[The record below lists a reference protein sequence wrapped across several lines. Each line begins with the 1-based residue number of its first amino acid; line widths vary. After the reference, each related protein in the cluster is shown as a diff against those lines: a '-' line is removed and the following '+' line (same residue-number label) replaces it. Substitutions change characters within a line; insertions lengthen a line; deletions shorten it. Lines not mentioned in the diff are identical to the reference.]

1 MFGDPIFLVA
11 LFALFCFIGVWIY
24 QVLHDTLTNQSQQ
37 LIYVAGLSSTLVG
50 IYRIF
55 VNAGDLGVVLLI
67 GSIVCLIILLIGVT
81 QKNSLLKT
89 TGRGW
94 FFPVFLI
101 FVLRTF
107 AYEPYQI
114 PSGSMIP
121 GLKVGDFLLVNKHSY
136 GLKINR
142 IGKPF
147 ALAADPE
154 YGDVV
159 VFIPPHK
166 NVPYIKR
173 LIGKPGD
180 KINYVNKKLF
190 INDESLD
197 RVYLTTEPATI
208 KKRFKMR
215 SGLIETIEVDVI
227 TDLFFEKYY
236 SAEYTTRLIRGE
248 NEQDPQDWIVP
259 DDHYFV
265 MGDNRDNSS
274 DSRKNDFTFVPREN
288 FMGTGELIW
297 MTWECWTCLPSFERA
312 GFIQ

>member
-1 MFGDPIFLVA
+1 MFADPIFLLSLAV
-11 LFALFCFIGVWIY
+11 LFFLLGLWIY
-24 QVLHDTLTNQSQQ
+24 LVLKETLTDHNQQ
-37 LIYVAGLSSTLVG
+37 LIYISGLSVSLIG

-55 VNAGDLGVVLLI
+55 INAGDLGSVLLI
-67 GSIVCLIILLIGVT
+67 GSVICLIIYFMGILY
-81 QKNSLLKT
+81 KNNLLKT

-94 FFPVFLI
+94 FIPVFLI

-121 GLKVGDFLLVNKHSY
+121 GLKVGDFILVNKHSY

-142 IGKPF
+142 IGNAF
-147 ALAADPE
+147 ALSKDPD

-159 VFIPPHK
+159 VFIPPHV

-180 KINYVNKKLF
+180 TIGYLNKKIYVNGQP
-190 INDESLD
+190 IDQE
-197 RVYLTTEPATI
+197 
-208 KKRFKMR
+208 
-215 SGLIETIEVDVI
+215 LISTSAEETILKETFKNSERIIRIVGGSASYPEEFEVP
-227 TDLFFEKYY
+227 K
-236 SAEYTTRLIRGE
+236 
-248 NEQDPQDWIVP
+248 N
-259 DDHYFV
+259 HYFV

-274 DSRKNDFTFVPREN
+274 DSRYFGFVPREN
-288 FMGTGELIW
+288 FMGTGQLIW

-312 GFIQ
+312 GFIK

>member
-1 MFGDPIFLVA
+1 MFGDPIFLIS
-11 LFALFCFIGVWIY
+11 LFALFCFIGIWIF
-24 QVLHDTLTNQSQQ
+24 QVLHNTLTDQSQQ

-67 GSIVCLIILLIGVT
+67 GSIICLIILLVGVI
-81 QKNSLLKT
+81 QKNNLLKT

-121 GLKVGDFLLVNKHSY
+121 GLKVGDFILVNKHSY

-142 IGKPF
+142 IGNTF
-147 ALAADPE
+147 ALTADPD

-159 VFIPPHK
+159 VFIPPHI

-180 KINYVNKKLF
+180 TIGYLNKKIYVNGVP
-190 INDESLD
+190 LD
-197 RVYLTTEPATI
+197 QELISITEEETFLKEIFNNSERTIRIVGGSSSYPEEFNVPA
-208 KKRFKMR
+208 
-215 SGLIETIEVDVI
+215 
-227 TDLFFEKYY
+227 
-236 SAEYTTRLIRGE
+236 
-248 NEQDPQDWIVP
+248 N
-259 DDHYFV
+259 HYFV

-274 DSRKNDFTFVPREN
+274 DSRYWGFVPREN

-312 GFIQ
+312 GFIK

>member
-1 MFGDPIFLVA
+1 MFADPIFLLSLA
-11 LFALFCFIGVWIY
+11 LLFFLLGLWIY
-24 QVLHDTLTNQSQQ
+24 MVLKETLTDHNQQ
-37 LIYVAGLSSTLVG
+37 LIYISGLSVSLIG

-55 VNAGDLGVVLLI
+55 INAGDLGSVLLI
-67 GSIVCLIILLIGVT
+67 GSVICLIIYFIGIFS
-81 QKNSLLKT
+81 KNNLLKT

-94 FFPVFLI
+94 FIPVFLI

-121 GLKVGDFLLVNKHSY
+121 GLKVGDFILVNKHSY

-142 IGKPF
+142 IGNAF
-147 ALAADPE
+147 ALSKDPD

-159 VFIPPHK
+159 VFIPPHV

-180 KINYVNKKLF
+180 TIGYLNKKIYVNGQP
-190 INDESLD
+190 IDQE
-197 RVYLTTEPATI
+197 
-208 KKRFKMR
+208 
-215 SGLIETIEVDVI
+215 LIST
-227 TDLFFEKYY
+227 
-236 SAEYTTRLIRGE
+236 SAEETLLKETFKNSERIIR
-248 NEQDPQDWIVP
+248 IVGGSASYP
-259 DDHYFV
+259 EEFEVPINHYFV

-274 DSRKNDFTFVPREN
+274 DSRYFGFVPREN
-288 FMGTGELIW
+288 FMGTGQLIW

-312 GFIQ
+312 GFIK

>member
-1 MFGDPIFLVA
+1 MFADPTFLLSLAV
-11 LFALFCFIGVWIY
+11 LFILLGLWIY
-24 QVLHDTLTNQSQQ
+24 LVLQDTLTDQTQQ
-37 LIYVAGLSSTLVG
+37 LIYFSGLSASLIG

-55 VNAGDLGVVLLI
+55 INAGDLGSVLLI
-67 GSIVCLIILLIGVT
+67 GSVICLVIYFIGIIR
-81 QKNSLLKT
+81 KNALLKT

-94 FFPVFLI
+94 FIPVFLI

-121 GLKVGDFLLVNKHSY
+121 GLKVGDFILVNKHSY

-142 IGKPF
+142 VGNAF
-147 ALAADPE
+147 ALSEDPD

-159 VFIPPHK
+159 VFIPPHV

-180 KINYVNKKLF
+180 TIGYLNKKIYVNGQP
-190 INDESLD
+190 IDQE
-197 RVYLTTEPATI
+197 
-208 KKRFKMR
+208 
-215 SGLIETIEVDVI
+215 LIST
-227 TDLFFEKYY
+227 
-236 SAEYTTRLIRGE
+236 SAEETLLKETFNNSERIIR
-248 NEQDPQDWIVP
+248 IVGGSASYP
-259 DDHYFV
+259 EEFEVPKNHYFV

-274 DSRKNDFTFVPREN
+274 DSRYFGFVPREN
-288 FMGTGELIW
+288 FMGTGQLIW

-312 GFIQ
+312 GFIK